1 MNRAF
6 IIVSRADIIIWL
18 FKLECKCGLSI

>member
-6 IIVSRADIIIWL
+6 IIVSRADIIIRL
-18 FKLECKCGLSI
+18 FKLECKYGLSI

>member
-6 IIVSRADIIIWL
+6 IIVSRADIIIRL
-18 FKLECKCGLSI
+18 FKLECKYELST